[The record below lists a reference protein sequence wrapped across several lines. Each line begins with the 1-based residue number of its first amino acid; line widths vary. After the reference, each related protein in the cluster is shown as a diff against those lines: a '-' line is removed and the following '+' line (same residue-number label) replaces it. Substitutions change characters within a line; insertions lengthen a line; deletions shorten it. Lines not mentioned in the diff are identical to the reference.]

1 MRKLS
6 EIKNEDAL
14 AVLAKILT
22 PVMTICADKGFEK
35 VWNTQN
41 KIGMVQYVCE
51 NHPKPII
58 DILAALNETPRDKYE
73 ANIVEIPTQVFTIF
87 NDEAMMN
94 FFQSQGLKISGISFG
109 SAMANTEETEQK

>member
-14 AVLAKILT
+14 AVLAKILK

-35 VWNTQN
+35 VWETKNRFEL
-41 KIGMVQYVCE
+41 VEYVCG

-58 DILAALNETPRDKYE
+58 DILAALDETPREEFE
-73 ANIVEIPTQVFTIF
+73 ANVIEIPKMVFNIF
-87 NDEAMMN
+87 NDDVMLD

-109 SAMANTEETEQK
+109 SASENTGATETK